1 MIIFKK
7 TRKITDIKSVSNHDA
22 QGQKANNRSYQKD
35 SKKVLSLKSSH
46 SSLFLQESM
55 VEFTFLKGLLAG

>member
-35 SKKVLSLKSSH
+35 SKKVLGDKYISD
-46 SSLFLQESM
+46 
-55 VEFTFLKGLLAG
+55 T